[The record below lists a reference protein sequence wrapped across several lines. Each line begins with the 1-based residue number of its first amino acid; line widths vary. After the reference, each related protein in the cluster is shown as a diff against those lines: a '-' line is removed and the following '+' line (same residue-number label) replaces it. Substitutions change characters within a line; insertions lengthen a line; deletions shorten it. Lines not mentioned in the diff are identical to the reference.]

1 MRFRTLILGLAGA
14 LLSAHVSWAQ
24 LDTETPAQPSLDPKQ
39 ISAPFVPG
47 ELVVGLESGNL
58 ALPLVAMEMVGTI
71 TAQNPPIQSFVIK
84 LAPNLTMQDAG
95 EFLRTIPGVRYV
107 EPNYLAFAFA
117 TPNDP
122 RYSQQYGPQRIQA
135 NLAWDIWQPQRT
147 VYIAIIDT
155 GIDSNHPDLTN
166 KMRRHTNGA
175 VYGWNTLNNTTNAL
189 DDNGH
194 GTHCA
199 GIAAAEINNG
209 VGIAGVAA
217 WNPNVANSRA
227 YVQLMPVKVL
237 SASGS
242 GSYDSVARGITWA
255 ADNGA
260 HILSLSLG
268 GAGGSQQLQD
278 AVNYAWNRGCLVVVA
293 AGNGASSSPQ
303 YPAFYTNSIAVAATD
318 SSDRLAS
325 FSQYG
330 SWVDIAAPGV
340 GILSTIP
347 NNSYTA
353 YDGTSMACPH
363 VAGAAAVL
371 WSHNGSLT
379 NAQLRSA
386 LETNVDPYQPFSGR
400 TIAPNA
406 GRLNVYRALQAV
418 SNPTQPSLSSLS
430 LNPTSVVGGNS
441 STGTV
446 TLSGPAPSGGF
457 VVSLSSSNTN
467 VATVPSTVTVPAGA
481 TSANFTVSTQAVS
494 SATSVTITASAGGV
508 SRSATL
514 TVNPPSSGVT
524 LQSLTISPT
533 SVVGGNSATGTV
545 TLSGPA
551 PSGGF
556 VVSLSSSNTN
566 VATVPSTV
574 TVPAGATSANFTIST
589 RAVSSATS
597 VTITASAGGVSRS
610 ATLTV
615 NPSPS
620 VTLQSLTISPTNI
633 VGGNTATGTV
643 TLSGPAPAGG
653 VVVQLRSS
661 SSRASVPSTVTV
673 PAGAT
678 SARFTIQ
685 TRSTF
690 WPFVETVTITAS
702 YNGVS
707 RSAQL
712 TVWF

>member
-1 MRFRTLILGLAGA
+1 MQFRMLILGLAVAVCSA
-14 LLSAHVSWAQ
+14 LVSWAQ
-24 LDTETPAQPSLDPKQ
+24 LDTETPAQSSLDPKR
-39 ISAPFVPG
+39 IDVPFVPG
-47 ELVVGLESGNL
+47 ELVVGLEAGDL
-58 ALPLVAMEMVGTI
+58 ALPMLAMEMVGTI
-71 TAQNPPIQSFVIK
+71 TAQNPPIRSFVVK

-95 EFLRTIPGVRYV
+95 EFLRALPGVRYV

-122 RYSQQYGPQRIQA
+122 SFSQQYGPQRIQA

-166 KMRRHTNGA
+166 KMRRHSNGM

-237 SASGS
+237 SSSGS
-242 GSYDSVARGITWA
+242 GSLDAVARGITWA

-268 GAGGSQQLQD
+268 AGSGAQQLQD

-293 AGNGASSSPQ
+293 AGNGGSSSPQ
-303 YPAFYTNSIAVAATD
+303 YPAYYTNCIAVAATD

-340 GILSTIP
+340 NILATYP
-347 NNSYTA
+347 NNQYRSLS
-353 YDGTSMACPH
+353 GTSMACPH

-371 WSHNGSLT
+371 WSHNPSLT

-386 LETNVDPYQPFSGR
+386 LETNVDSYQPYNGR

-418 SNPTQPSLSSLS
+418 GGGGPTQPSLSSLS
-430 LNPTSVVGGNS
+430 AEPDQRRGRQQQYGHGDPDRACAVGRVRGEPQQQQYECRHCAQHCDCACRRDQRELH
-441 STGTV
+441 G
-446 TLSGPAPSGGF
+446 LH
-457 VVSLSSSNTN
+457 
-467 VATVPSTVTVPAGA
+467 
-481 TSANFTVSTQAVS
+481 
-494 SATSVTITASAGGV
+494 AGG
-508 SRSATL
+508 
-514 TVNPPSSGVT
+514 
-524 LQSLTISPT
+524 LQRHERDNYRL
-533 SVVGGNSATGTV
+533 GGGHFAYGDPYGQP
-545 TLSGPA
+545 LSERDA
-551 PSGGF
+551 P
-556 VVSLSSSNTN
+556 
-566 VATVPSTV
+566 VADD
-574 TVPAGATSANFTIST
+574 
-589 RAVSSATS
+589 
-597 VTITASAGGVSRS
+597 
-610 ATLTV
+610 
-615 NPSPS
+615 
-620 VTLQSLTISPTNI
+620 
-633 VGGNTATGTV
+633 
-643 TLSGPAPAGG
+643 
-653 VVVQLRSS
+653 
-661 SSRASVPSTVTV
+661 
-673 PAGAT
+673 
-678 SARFTIQ
+678 
-685 TRSTF
+685 
-690 WPFVETVTITAS
+690 
-702 YNGVS
+702 
-707 RSAQL
+707 
-712 TVWF
+712 

>member
-1 MRFRTLILGLAGA
+1 MRFRDLTLGIAIAALSVHLG
-14 LLSAHVSWAQ
+14 WAQ
-24 LDTETPAQPSLDPKQ
+24 LMTEVVVQPSLDPAQ
-39 ISAPFVPG
+39 IDAPFVPG
-47 ELVVGLESGNL
+47 ELVVGLEEGDF
-58 ALPLVAMEMVGTI
+58 ALPLLAMEMVGTI
-71 TAQNPPIQSFVIK
+71 TAQNPPIRSFVVK

-95 EFLRTIPGVRYV
+95 EFLRALPGVRYV

-122 RYSQQYGPQRIQA
+122 YFSQQYGPQRIQA

-166 KMRRHTNGA
+166 KMRRHANGA
-175 VYGWNTLNNTTNAL
+175 VYGYNTLNNTTNAL

-237 SASGS
+237 SSSGS
-242 GSYDSVARGITWA
+242 GTLDAVARGITWA

-268 GAGGSQQLQD
+268 AGAGSQQLQD
-278 AVNYAWNRGCLVVVA
+278 AVNYAWTRGCLVVAA
-293 AGNGASSSPQ
+293 AGNGGSSSPN
-303 YPAFYTNSIAVAATD
+303 YPAYYTNCIAVAATD

-347 NNSYTA
+347 NNRYAS

-371 WSHNGSLT
+371 WSHNPSLT

-386 LETNVDPYQPFSGR
+386 LETNVDLYQPLSGR
-400 TIAPNA
+400 TLAPNA

-418 SNPTQPSLSSLS
+418 GGGGPTQPSLSSLS

-446 TLSGPAPSGGF
+446 TLTAPAPSGGF
-457 VVSLSSSNTN
+457 VVNLSSSNTS
-467 VATVPSTVTVPAGA
+467 VATVPSSVTVPAGA
-481 TSANFTVSTQAVS
+481 TSANFTVATNPVS
-494 SATSVTITASAGGV
+494 SVRSVTITAAAGGIT
-508 SRSATL
+508 RTATL
-514 TVNPPSSGVT
+514 TVNPPASNVT

-533 SVVGGNSATGTV
+533 SVWGGS
-545 TLSGPA
+545 
-551 PSGGF
+551 
-556 VVSLSSSNTN
+556 
-566 VATVPSTV
+566 
-574 TVPAGATSANFTIST
+574 
-589 RAVSSATS
+589 
-597 VTITASAGGVSRS
+597 
-610 ATLTV
+610 
-615 NPSPS
+615 
-620 VTLQSLTISPTNI
+620 
-633 VGGNTATGTV
+633 TATGTV

-690 WPFVETVTITAS
+690 WPFVETVTITATYS
-702 YNGVS
+702 GVS

>member
-1 MRFRTLILGLAGA
+1 MRYRNLILGLTGV
-14 LLSAHVSWAQ
+14 LLSIGVGWAQ
-24 LDTETPAQPSLDPKQ
+24 LDSEPVHQPSLDPRL
-39 ISAPFVPG
+39 IEHPFVPG
-47 ELVVGLESGNL
+47 ELVVGLEASD
-58 ALPLVAMEMVGTI
+58 LPLPLTSMEMVGTI
-71 TAQNPPIQSFVIK
+71 TAHNPPIHSFVVK
-84 LAPNLTMQDAG
+84 LDPNLTMQDAG
-95 EFLRTIPGVRYV
+95 EFLRALPGVRYV

-122 RYSQQYGPQRIQA
+122 SYSQQYGLARIQA

-155 GIDSNHPDLTN
+155 GIDSNHPDLAN
-166 KMRRHTNGA
+166 KMRRHSNGA
-175 VYGWNTLNNTTNAL
+175 VYGYNTLNNTTNAL

-209 VGIAGVAA
+209 IGVAGVAA
-217 WNPNVANSRA
+217 WNPAVSNSRA

-237 SASGS
+237 SSSGS
-242 GSYDSVARGITWA
+242 GSLDAVARGITWA

-268 GAGGSQQLQD
+268 AGSGAQQLQD
-278 AVNYAWNRGCLVVVA
+278 AVNYAWTRGCLVVVA
-293 AGNGASSSPQ
+293 AGNGGSSSPQ
-303 YPAFYTNSIAVAATD
+303 YPAYYTNSIAVAATD

-340 GILSTIP
+340 SILSTYP
-347 NNSYTA
+347 SNQYRSLS
-353 YDGTSMACPH
+353 GTSMACPH

-379 NAQLRSA
+379 NTQLRNA
-386 LETNVDPYQPFSGR
+386 LQTNVDPYQPYNGR
-400 TIAPNA
+400 TIASGA

-418 SNPTQPSLSSLS
+418 GGGPTQPNLSSLS

-446 TLSGPAPSGGF
+446 TLTAPAPSGGF
-457 VVSLSSSNTN
+457 VVNLSSSNTN
-467 VATVPSTVTVPAGA
+467 VATVPNTVTVPAGA
-481 TSANFTVSTQAVS
+481 TSATFTVSTRAVTS
-494 SATSVTITASAGGV
+494 TTSVTITASANGV
-508 SRSATL
+508 SRTATL
-514 TVNPPSSGVT
+514 TVNPSSSSVT

-533 SVVGGNSATGTV
+533 SVWGGS
-545 TLSGPA
+545 
-551 PSGGF
+551 
-556 VVSLSSSNTN
+556 
-566 VATVPSTV
+566 
-574 TVPAGATSANFTIST
+574 
-589 RAVSSATS
+589 
-597 VTITASAGGVSRS
+597 
-610 ATLTV
+610 
-615 NPSPS
+615 
-620 VTLQSLTISPTNI
+620 
-633 VGGNTATGTV
+633 TATGTV

-653 VVVQLRSS
+653 VVVSLRSS
-661 SSRASVPSTVTV
+661 NSTRASVPSSITI

-678 SARFTIQ
+678 SANFTIR
-685 TRSTF
+685 TTSRFFSIT
-690 WPFVETVTITAS
+690 TVTITAT

-712 TVWF
+712 TIWF

>member
-1 MRFRTLILGLAGA
+1 MRFRMLILGLAVTVCSA
-14 LLSAHVSWAQ
+14 LLSWAQ
-24 LDTETPAQPSLDPKQ
+24 LNTETATQPSLDPKQ
-39 ISAPFVPG
+39 VDAPFVPG
-47 ELVVGLESGNL
+47 ELVVGLETSDL
-58 ALPLVAMEMVGTI
+58 ALPLLAMEMVGTI
-71 TAQNPPIQSFVIK
+71 TAQNPPINSFVIK
-84 LAPNLTMQDAG
+84 LAPNLTMHDAG
-95 EFLRTIPGVRYV
+95 EFLRSLPGVRYV

-122 RYSQQYGPQRIQA
+122 SFSQQYGPQRIQA

-166 KMRRHTNGA
+166 KMRRHSNGM

-278 AVNYAWNRGCLVVVA
+278 AVNYAWTRGCLVVAA
-293 AGNGASSSPQ
+293 AGNGGSSSPQ
-303 YPAFYTNSIAVAATD
+303 YPAYYTNCIAVAATD

-347 NNSYTA
+347 NSRYA
-353 YDGTSMACPH
+353 SYDGTSMACPH

-371 WSHNGSLT
+371 WSHNPSLT
-379 NAQLRSA
+379 NAQLRAA
-386 LETNVDPYQPFSGR
+386 LETNVDPYQPLSGR
-400 TIAPNA
+400 TLAPNA
-406 GRLNVYRALQAV
+406 GRVNVYRALQAV
-418 SNPTQPSLSSLS
+418 SGSPTQPSLSSLS

-446 TLSGPAPSGGF
+446 TLTAPAPSGGF
-457 VVSLSSSNTN
+457 VVNLSSSNTS
-467 VATVPSTVTVPAGA
+467 VATVPSSVTVPAGA
-481 TSANFTVSTQAVS
+481 TSANFTVATNPVS
-494 SATSVTITASAGGV
+494 SVTSVTITAAAGGIT
-508 SRSATL
+508 RTATL
-514 TVNPPSSGVT
+514 TVNPPASNVT

-533 SVVGGNSATGTV
+533 SVWGGS
-545 TLSGPA
+545 
-551 PSGGF
+551 
-556 VVSLSSSNTN
+556 
-566 VATVPSTV
+566 
-574 TVPAGATSANFTIST
+574 
-589 RAVSSATS
+589 
-597 VTITASAGGVSRS
+597 
-610 ATLTV
+610 
-615 NPSPS
+615 
-620 VTLQSLTISPTNI
+620 
-633 VGGNTATGTV
+633 TATGTV
-643 TLSGPAPAGG
+643 TLSSPAPAGG
-653 VVVQLRSS
+653 AVVQLRSN
-661 SSRASVPSTVTV
+661 SSRASVPSSITI

-685 TRSTF
+685 TRSAF
-690 WPFVETVTITAS
+690 SVRTVTITAT

>member
-1 MRFRTLILGLAGA
+1 MKMLNRLIVGLLVVLHGA
-14 LLSAHVSWAQ
+14 LAQ
-24 LDTETPAQPSLDPKQ
+24 GISEPAPLPPSLNPAQIDH
-39 ISAPFVPG
+39 PFVPG
-47 ELVVGLESGNL
+47 ELVVGLEEGNL
-58 ALPLVAMEMVGTI
+58 ALPLLAIEMVGTI
-71 TAQNPPIQSFVIK
+71 TAQNPPINSFVIK
-84 LAPNLTMQDAG
+84 LAPNLTMHDAG
-95 EFLRTIPGVRYV
+95 EFLRSLPGVRYV

-122 RYSQQYGPQRIQA
+122 SFSQQYGLQRIQA

-155 GIDSNHPDLTN
+155 GIDSNHPDLTH
-166 KMRRHTNGA
+166 KMRRHSNGA

-217 WNPNVANSRA
+217 WNPGVANANS

-237 SASGS
+237 SSSGS
-242 GSYDSVARGITWA
+242 GSLDAVARGITWA

-268 GAGGSQQLQD
+268 AGSGAQQLQD
-278 AVNYAWNRGCLVVVA
+278 AVNYAWTRGCLVVVA
-293 AGNGASSSPQ
+293 AGNGGSSSPQ

-318 SSDRLAS
+318 ANDQLAS
-325 FSQYG
+325 FSQFG

-340 GILSTIP
+340 NILATYP
-347 NNSYTA
+347 NNQYRSLS
-353 YDGTSMACPH
+353 GTSMACPH

-371 WSHNGSLT
+371 WSHNPSLT

-418 SNPTQPSLSSLS
+418 GGGGPTQPSLSSLS

-446 TLSGPAPSGGF
+446 TLTAPAPEDGYLVQLG
-457 VVSLSSSNTN
+457 SN
-467 VATVPSTVTVPAGA
+467 ATARLTLMPSHVIVPAG
-481 TSANFTVSTQAVS
+481 QR
-494 SATSVTITASAGGV
+494 TASFEIITRRVNQSTTLTVRASAEGV
-508 SRSATL
+508 SRQATL
-514 TVNPPSSGVT
+514 TILPEQAIE

-533 SVVGGNSATGTV
+533 SVLGGSSATGTI
-545 TLSGPA
+545 TLSAPA
-551 PSGGF
+551 PAGGI
-556 VVSLSSSNTN
+556 VVQLRSNSN
-566 VATVPSTV
+566 RAQVPSTV
-574 TVPAGATSANFTIST
+574 TIPAGATSANFTIRT
-589 RAVSSATS
+589 TAGGLVTTA
-597 VTITASAGGVSRS
+597 TITA
-610 ATLTV
+610 T
-615 NPSPS
+615 
-620 VTLQSLTISPTNI
+620 
-633 VGGNTATGTV
+633 
-643 TLSGPAPAGG
+643 
-653 VVVQLRSS
+653 
-661 SSRASVPSTVTV
+661 
-673 PAGAT
+673 
-678 SARFTIQ
+678 
-685 TRSTF
+685 
-690 WPFVETVTITAS
+690 

-712 TVWF
+712 TIWL

>member
-1 MRFRTLILGLAGA
+1 MRFWNRILGLTVAAFG
-14 LLSAHVSWAQ
+14 LHLCWAQ
-24 LDTETPAQPSLDPKQ
+24 LDTETVSLPSVDPKQ
-39 ISAPFVPG
+39 IEAPFVPG
-47 ELVVGLESGNL
+47 ELVVGLEAGDL
-58 ALPLVAMEMVGTI
+58 ALPMLAMEMVGTI
-71 TAQNPPIQSFVIK
+71 VSQNPPINSFVIR
-84 LAPNLTMQDAG
+84 LAPNLSMHDAG
-95 EFLRTIPGVRYV
+95 EFLRALPGVRYV

-122 RYSQQYGPQRIQA
+122 QYSQQYGPQRIQA

-166 KMRRHTNGA
+166 KMRRHANGA
-175 VYGWNTLNNTTNAL
+175 VYGYNTLNNTTNAL

-237 SASGS
+237 SSSGS
-242 GSYDSVARGITWA
+242 GSLDAVARGITWA

-268 GAGGSQQLQD
+268 AGAGSQQLQD
-278 AVNYAWNRGCLVVVA
+278 AVNYAWTRGCLVVAA
-293 AGNGASSSPQ
+293 AGNGGSSSPN
-303 YPAFYTNSIAVAATD
+303 YPAYYTNCIAVAATD

-347 NNSYTA
+347 NNRYAS

-371 WSHNGSLT
+371 WSHNPSLT

-386 LETNVDPYQPFSGR
+386 LETNVDPYQPLSGR
-400 TIAPNA
+400 TLAPNA
-406 GRLNVYRALQAV
+406 GRVNVYRALQAV
-418 SNPTQPSLSSLS
+418 SGSPTQPSLSSLS

-446 TLSGPAPSGGF
+446 TLTAPAPSGGF
-457 VVSLSSSNTN
+457 VVNLSSSNTS
-467 VATVPSTVTVPAGA
+467 VATVPSSVTVPAGA
-481 TSANFTVSTQAVS
+481 TSANFTVATNPVS
-494 SATSVTITASAGGV
+494 SVTSVTITAAAGGIT
-508 SRSATL
+508 RTATL
-514 TVNPPSSGVT
+514 TVNPPASNVT

-533 SVVGGNSATGTV
+533 SVWGGS
-545 TLSGPA
+545 
-551 PSGGF
+551 
-556 VVSLSSSNTN
+556 
-566 VATVPSTV
+566 
-574 TVPAGATSANFTIST
+574 
-589 RAVSSATS
+589 
-597 VTITASAGGVSRS
+597 
-610 ATLTV
+610 
-615 NPSPS
+615 
-620 VTLQSLTISPTNI
+620 
-633 VGGNTATGTV
+633 TATGTV
-643 TLSGPAPAGG
+643 TLSRPAPAGG

-690 WPFVETVTITAS
+690 WPFVETVTITAT

>member
-1 MRFRTLILGLAGA
+1 MKMLNRLIVGLLVVLHGA
-14 LLSAHVSWAQ
+14 LAQ
-24 LDTETPAQPSLDPKQ
+24 GISEPAPLPPSLNPAQIDH
-39 ISAPFVPG
+39 PFVPG
-47 ELVVGLESGNL
+47 ELVVGLEEGNL
-58 ALPLVAMEMVGTI
+58 ALPLLAMEMVGTI
-71 TAQNPPIQSFVIK
+71 TAQNPPINSFVIK
-84 LAPNLTMQDAG
+84 LAPNLTMHDAG
-95 EFLRTIPGVRYV
+95 EFLRSLPGVRYV

-122 RYSQQYGPQRIQA
+122 SFSQQYGLQRIQA

-155 GIDSNHPDLTN
+155 GIDSNHPDLTH
-166 KMRRHTNGA
+166 KMRRHSNGA

-278 AVNYAWNRGCLVVVA
+278 AVNYAWNRGCLIVAA
-293 AGNGASSSPQ
+293 AGNGGSSSPQ
-303 YPAFYTNSIAVAATD
+303 YPAYYTNCIAVAATD

-340 GILSTIP
+340 NILATYP
-347 NNSYTA
+347 NNQYRSLS
-353 YDGTSMACPH
+353 GTSMACPH

-371 WSHNGSLT
+371 WSHNPSLT
-379 NAQLRSA
+379 NAQLRAA
-386 LETNVDPYQPFSGR
+386 LETNVDSYQPYNGR

-418 SNPTQPSLSSLS
+418 GGGGPTQPSLSSLS

-446 TLSGPAPSGGF
+446 TLTAPAPSGGF
-457 VVSLSSSNTN
+457 VVNLSSSNTS

-508 SRSATL
+508 SRTATL
-514 TVNPPSSGVT
+514 TVNPAPSVT

-533 SVVGGNSATGTV
+533 SVWGGS
-545 TLSGPA
+545 
-551 PSGGF
+551 
-556 VVSLSSSNTN
+556 
-566 VATVPSTV
+566 
-574 TVPAGATSANFTIST
+574 
-589 RAVSSATS
+589 
-597 VTITASAGGVSRS
+597 
-610 ATLTV
+610 
-615 NPSPS
+615 
-620 VTLQSLTISPTNI
+620 
-633 VGGNTATGTV
+633 TATGTV

-685 TRSTF
+685 TRSAFSIT
-690 WPFVETVTITAS
+690 TVTITAT

>member
-1 MRFRTLILGLAGA
+1 MRFWNRILGLTVAAFG
-14 LLSAHVSWAQ
+14 LHLCWAQ
-24 LDTETPAQPSLDPKQ
+24 LDTETVSLPSVDPKQ
-39 ISAPFVPG
+39 IEAPFVPG
-47 ELVVGLESGNL
+47 ELVVGLETSDL
-58 ALPLVAMEMVGTI
+58 ALPLLAMEMVGTI
-71 TAQNPPIQSFVIK
+71 VSQNPPINSFVIR
-84 LAPNLTMQDAG
+84 LAPNLSMHDAG
-95 EFLRTIPGVRYV
+95 EFLRALPGVRYV

-122 RYSQQYGPQRIQA
+122 QYSQQYGPQRIQA

-166 KMRRHTNGA
+166 KMRRHANGA

-237 SASGS
+237 SSSGS
-242 GSYDSVARGITWA
+242 GTLDGVARGITWA

-268 GAGGSQQLQD
+268 AGSGAQQLQD
-278 AVNYAWNRGCLVVVA
+278 AVNYAWNRGCLVVAA
-293 AGNGASSSPQ
+293 AGNGGSSSPQ
-303 YPAFYTNSIAVAATD
+303 YPAYYTNSIAVAATD

-347 NNSYTA
+347 NSRYA
-353 YDGTSMACPH
+353 SYDGTSMACPH

-371 WSHNGSLT
+371 WSHNPRLT
-379 NAQLRSA
+379 NTQLRAA
-386 LETNVDPYQPFSGR
+386 LETNVDPYQPLSGR
-400 TIAPNA
+400 TLAPNA
-406 GRLNVYRALQAV
+406 GRVNVYRALQAV
-418 SNPTQPSLSSLS
+418 SGSPTQPSLSSLS

-446 TLSGPAPSGGF
+446 TLTAPAPSGGF
-457 VVSLSSSNTN
+457 VVNLSSSNTS
-467 VATVPSTVTVPAGA
+467 VATVPSSVTVPAGA
-481 TSANFTVSTQAVS
+481 TSANFTVATNSVS
-494 SATSVTITASAGGV
+494 SATSVTITAAAGGIT
-508 SRSATL
+508 RTATL
-514 TVNPPSSGVT
+514 TVNPPASNVT

-533 SVVGGNSATGTV
+533 SVWGGS
-545 TLSGPA
+545 
-551 PSGGF
+551 
-556 VVSLSSSNTN
+556 
-566 VATVPSTV
+566 
-574 TVPAGATSANFTIST
+574 
-589 RAVSSATS
+589 
-597 VTITASAGGVSRS
+597 
-610 ATLTV
+610 
-615 NPSPS
+615 
-620 VTLQSLTISPTNI
+620 
-633 VGGNTATGTV
+633 TATGTV

-653 VVVQLRSS
+653 AVVQLRSNS
-661 SSRASVPSTVTV
+661 NRASVPSSITI

-685 TRSTF
+685 TRSAFSVT
-690 WPFVETVTITAS
+690 TVTITAT

>member
-1 MRFRTLILGLAGA
+1 MRSRDLTLGIAVAALSVHLG
-14 LLSAHVSWAQ
+14 WAQ
-24 LDTETPAQPSLDPKQ
+24 LMTEVVVQPSLDPAQ
-39 ISAPFVPG
+39 IDAPFVPG
-47 ELVVGLESGNL
+47 ELVVGLEEGDF
-58 ALPLVAMEMVGTI
+58 ALPLLAMEMVGTI
-71 TAQNPPIQSFVIK
+71 TAQNPPIRSFVVK

-95 EFLRTIPGVRYV
+95 EFLRALPGVRYV

-122 RYSQQYGPQRIQA
+122 YFSQQYGPQRIQA

-166 KMRRHTNGA
+166 KMRRHANGA
-175 VYGWNTLNNTTNAL
+175 VYGYNTLNNTTNAL

-237 SASGS
+237 SSSGS
-242 GSYDSVARGITWA
+242 GTLDAVARGITWA

-268 GAGGSQQLQD
+268 AGAGSQQLQD
-278 AVNYAWNRGCLVVVA
+278 AVNYAWTRGCLVVAA
-293 AGNGASSSPQ
+293 AGNGGSSSPN
-303 YPAFYTNSIAVAATD
+303 YPAYYTNCIAVAATD

-347 NNSYTA
+347 NNRYAS

-371 WSHNGSLT
+371 WSHNPSLT
-379 NAQLRSA
+379 NAQLRAA
-386 LETNVDPYQPFSGR
+386 LETNVDPYQPLSGR
-400 TIAPNA
+400 TLAPNA

-418 SNPTQPSLSSLS
+418 GGGGPTQPSLSSLS

-446 TLSGPAPSGGF
+446 TLTAPAPSGGF
-457 VVSLSSSNTN
+457 VVNLSSSNTS
-467 VATVPSTVTVPAGA
+467 VATVPSSVTVPAGT
-481 TSANFTVSTQAVS
+481 TSANFTVATNSVS
-494 SATSVTITASAGGV
+494 SATSVTITAAAGGIT
-508 SRSATL
+508 RTATL
-514 TVNPPSSGVT
+514 TVNPPASNVT

-533 SVVGGNSATGTV
+533 SVWGGS
-545 TLSGPA
+545 
-551 PSGGF
+551 
-556 VVSLSSSNTN
+556 
-566 VATVPSTV
+566 
-574 TVPAGATSANFTIST
+574 
-589 RAVSSATS
+589 
-597 VTITASAGGVSRS
+597 
-610 ATLTV
+610 
-615 NPSPS
+615 
-620 VTLQSLTISPTNI
+620 
-633 VGGNTATGTV
+633 TATGTV

-653 VVVQLRSS
+653 AVVQLRSS
-661 SSRASVPSTVTV
+661 SSRASVPSSITI

-685 TRSTF
+685 TRSAF
-690 WPFVETVTITAS
+690 WPLVETVTITATYS
-702 YNGVS
+702 GVS
-707 RSAQL
+707 RSARL

>member
-166 KMRRHTNGA
+166 KMRRHSNGA

-237 SASGS
+237 SSSGS
-242 GSYDSVARGITWA
+242 GSYDGVARGITWA

-303 YPAFYTNSIAVAATD
+303 YPAYYTNSIAVAATD

-533 SVVGGNSATGTV
+533 SVVGGSRVVGTVTLTAPAPEDGYLVQLGSNATARLTLMPSHVIVPAGQRTASFEIITRRVNQSTTLTVRASAEGVSRQATLTILPEQAVELQSLTISPTSVLGGSSATGTI
-545 TLSGPA
+545 TLSAPA
-551 PSGGF
+551 PAGGI
-556 VVSLSSSNTN
+556 VVQLRSNSN
-566 VATVPSTV
+566 RAQVPSTV
-574 TVPAGATSANFTIST
+574 TIPAGATSANFTIRT
-589 RAVSSATS
+589 TAGGLVTTA
-597 VTITASAGGVSRS
+597 TITA
-610 ATLTV
+610 T
-615 NPSPS
+615 
-620 VTLQSLTISPTNI
+620 
-633 VGGNTATGTV
+633 
-643 TLSGPAPAGG
+643 
-653 VVVQLRSS
+653 
-661 SSRASVPSTVTV
+661 
-673 PAGAT
+673 
-678 SARFTIQ
+678 
-685 TRSTF
+685 
-690 WPFVETVTITAS
+690 

-712 TVWF
+712 TIWL

>member
-1 MRFRTLILGLAGA
+1 
-14 LLSAHVSWAQ
+14 
-24 LDTETPAQPSLDPKQ
+24 
-39 ISAPFVPG
+39 
-47 ELVVGLESGNL
+47 
-58 ALPLVAMEMVGTI
+58 
-71 TAQNPPIQSFVIK
+71 
-84 LAPNLTMQDAG
+84 
-95 EFLRTIPGVRYV
+95 
-107 EPNYLAFAFA
+107 
-117 TPNDP
+117 
-122 RYSQQYGPQRIQA
+122 
-135 NLAWDIWQPQRT
+135 
-147 VYIAIIDT
+147 
-155 GIDSNHPDLTN
+155 
-166 KMRRHTNGA
+166 
-175 VYGWNTLNNTTNAL
+175 
-189 DDNGH
+189 
-194 GTHCA
+194 
-199 GIAAAEINNG
+199 
-209 VGIAGVAA
+209 
-217 WNPNVANSRA
+217 
-227 YVQLMPVKVL
+227 
-237 SASGS
+237 
-242 GSYDSVARGITWA
+242 
-255 ADNGA
+255 
-260 HILSLSLG
+260 
-268 GAGGSQQLQD
+268 
-278 AVNYAWNRGCLVVVA
+278 VNYAWNRGCLVVVA
-293 AGNGASSSPQ
+293 AGNGGSSSPQ
-303 YPAFYTNSIAVAATD
+303 YPAYYTNSIAVAATD

-347 NNSYTA
+347 NNRYAS

-371 WSHNGSLT
+371 WSHNPSLT
-379 NAQLRSA
+379 NAQLRAA
-386 LETNVDPYQPFSGR
+386 LETNVDSYQPYNGR

-418 SNPTQPSLSSLS
+418 GGGGPTQPSLSSLS

-446 TLSGPAPSGGF
+446 TLTAPAPSGGF
-457 VVSLSSSNTN
+457 VVNLSSSNTN

-508 SRSATL
+508 SRTATL
-514 TVNPPSSGVT
+514 TVNPAPSVT

-533 SVVGGNSATGTV
+533 SVWGGS
-545 TLSGPA
+545 
-551 PSGGF
+551 
-556 VVSLSSSNTN
+556 
-566 VATVPSTV
+566 
-574 TVPAGATSANFTIST
+574 
-589 RAVSSATS
+589 
-597 VTITASAGGVSRS
+597 
-610 ATLTV
+610 
-615 NPSPS
+615 
-620 VTLQSLTISPTNI
+620 
-633 VGGNTATGTV
+633 TATGTV

-690 WPFVETVTITAS
+690 WPFVETVTITAT

>member
-1 MRFRTLILGLAGA
+1 MQSLKGFLGCFSVVVALQLGGA
-14 LLSAHVSWAQ
+14 QVEAV
-24 LDTETPAQPSLDPKQ
+24 DTPAPSLNPQQ
-39 ISAPFVPG
+39 ITAPFVPG
-47 ELVVGLESGNL
+47 ELVVGLEQGGL
-58 ALPLVAMEMVGTI
+58 ALPVQAMEMVGTI
-71 TAQNPPIQSFVIK
+71 TAQNPPINAYIVR
-84 LAPNLTMQDAG
+84 LAPGISMESAG
-95 EFLRTIPGVRYV
+95 EFLRALPGVRYV

-122 RYSQQYGPQRIQA
+122 SYGQQYGLTRIQA

-166 KMRRHTNGA
+166 KMRRHAGGA
-175 VYGWNTLNNTTNAL
+175 IYGYNTLSNNTNAL

-217 WNPNVANSRA
+217 WNPAVSNANSYA
-227 YVQLMPVKVL
+227 QLMPVKVL
-237 SASGS
+237 NSSGS
-242 GSYDSVARGITWA
+242 GSLDAVARGITWA

-268 GAGGSQQLQD
+268 SSSGAQQLQD

-293 AGNGASSSPQ
+293 AGNNGSSSPQ
-303 YPAFYTNSIAVAATD
+303 YPAYYTNSIAVAATD
-318 SSDRLAS
+318 STDTLAS

-340 GILSTIP
+340 NILSTYP
-347 NNSYTA
+347 SNRYQSLS
-353 YDGTSMACPH
+353 GTSMACPH
-363 VAGAAAVL
+363 VAGAAALL
-371 WSHNGSLT
+371 WSHNPSLT

-386 LETNVDPYQPFSGR
+386 LETNVDPYQPYAGR

-418 SNPTQPSLSSLS
+418 GGVGPTQPSLDTLS

-446 TLSGPAPSGGF
+446 TLTAAAPSGGF
-457 VVSLSSSNTN
+457 VVNLSSSNPS
-467 VATVPSTVTVPAGA
+467 VASVPSSVTVPAGA
-481 TSANFTVSTQAVS
+481 TSANFTVSTSAVS
-494 SATSVTITASAGGV
+494 SSTSVTITASAGSV
-508 SRSATL
+508 SRTATL
-514 TVNPPSSGVT
+514 TVNPATTNVT

-533 SVVGGNSATGTV
+533 SVWGG
-545 TLSGPA
+545 
-551 PSGGF
+551 
-556 VVSLSSSNTN
+556 SS
-566 VATVPSTV
+566 
-574 TVPAGATSANFTIST
+574 
-589 RAVSSATS
+589 
-597 VTITASAGGVSRS
+597 
-610 ATLTV
+610 
-615 NPSPS
+615 
-620 VTLQSLTISPTNI
+620 
-633 VGGNTATGTV
+633 ATGTV

-653 VVVQLRSS
+653 AVVQLRSN
-661 SSRASVPSTVTV
+661 SSRASVPSSVTV

-678 SARFTIQ
+678 SASFTIR
-685 TRSTF
+685 TTTGAGIT
-690 WPFVETVTITAS
+690 TVTITAT
-702 YNGVS
+702 YNSVS

-712 TVWF
+712 TIWF

>member
-1 MRFRTLILGLAGA
+1 MRLRTLILGLAGA
-14 LLSAHVSWAQ
+14 LLSALVSWAQ
-24 LDTETPAQPSLDPKQ
+24 LDTETPAQSSLDPKR
-39 ISAPFVPG
+39 IDVPFVPG
-47 ELVVGLESGNL
+47 ELVVGLEAGDL
-58 ALPLVAMEMVGTI
+58 ALPLLAMEMVGTI
-71 TAQNPPIQSFVIK
+71 TAQNPPIRSFVVK

-95 EFLRTIPGVRYV
+95 EFLRALPGVRYV

-122 RYSQQYGPQRIQA
+122 YFSQQYGPQRIQA

-166 KMRRHTNGA
+166 KMRRHNNGM

-237 SASGS
+237 SSSGS
-242 GSYDSVARGITWA
+242 GSLDAVARGITWA

-268 GAGGSQQLQD
+268 AGSGAQQLQD

-293 AGNGASSSPQ
+293 AGNGGSSSPQ
-303 YPAFYTNSIAVAATD
+303 YPAYYTNCIAVAATD

-347 NNSYTA
+347 NNRYAS

-371 WSHNGSLT
+371 WSHNPSLT
-379 NAQLRSA
+379 NAQIRSA

-418 SNPTQPSLSSLS
+418 GGGGPTQPSLSSLS

-446 TLSGPAPSGGF
+446 TLTAPAPSGGF
-457 VVSLSSSNTN
+457 VVNLSSSNPS
-467 VATVPSTVTVPAGA
+467 VATVPSTVTVPAGT
-481 TSANFTVSTQAVS
+481 TSATFTV
-494 SATSVTITASAGGV
+494 
-508 SRSATL
+508 
-514 TVNPPSSGVT
+514 
-524 LQSLTISPT
+524 
-533 SVVGGNSATGTV
+533 
-545 TLSGPA
+545 
-551 PSGGF
+551 
-556 VVSLSSSNTN
+556 
-566 VATVPSTV
+566 
-574 TVPAGATSANFTIST
+574 ST

-597 VTITASAGGVSRS
+597 VTITASAGGVSRT

-615 NPSPS
+615 NPAPS
-620 VTLQSLTISPTNI
+620 VTLQSLTISPTS
-633 VGGNTATGTV
+633 VWGGSTATGTV

-661 SSRASVPSTVTV
+661 SSRASVPSSVTI

-685 TRSTF
+685 TRSAFSIT
-690 WPFVETVTITAS
+690 TVTITAT

>member
-1 MRFRTLILGLAGA
+1 MRSRDLTLGIAVAALSVHLG
-14 LLSAHVSWAQ
+14 WAQ
-24 LDTETPAQPSLDPKQ
+24 LMTEVVAQPSLDPAQ
-39 ISAPFVPG
+39 IDAPFVPG
-47 ELVVGLESGNL
+47 ELVVGLEEGDF
-58 ALPLVAMEMVGTI
+58 ALPMLAMEMVGI
-71 TAQNPPIQSFVIK
+71 YHRAEPADSQ
-84 LAPNLTMQDAG
+84 
-95 EFLRTIPGVRYV
+95 LRHQTRSEPHHARRRRVPARSLPGVRYV

-122 RYSQQYGPQRIQA
+122 SFSQQYGPQRIQA

-166 KMRRHTNGA
+166 KMRRHSNGA

-237 SASGS
+237 SSSGS

-293 AGNGASSSPQ
+293 AGNGGSSSPQ
-303 YPAFYTNSIAVAATD
+303 YPAYYTNSIAVAATD

-340 GILSTIP
+340 NILATYP
-347 NNSYTA
+347 NNQYRSLS
-353 YDGTSMACPH
+353 GTSMACPH

-371 WSHNGSLT
+371 WSHNPSLT
-379 NAQLRSA
+379 NAQIRSA
-386 LETNVDPYQPFSGR
+386 LETNVDSYQPYNGR

-418 SNPTQPSLSSLS
+418 GGGGPTQPSLSSLS

-446 TLSGPAPSGGF
+446 TLTAPAPSGGF
-457 VVSLSSSNTN
+457 VVNLSSSNTN

-508 SRSATL
+508 SRT
-514 TVNPPSSGVT
+514 
-524 LQSLTISPT
+524 
-533 SVVGGNSATGTV
+533 
-545 TLSGPA
+545 
-551 PSGGF
+551 
-556 VVSLSSSNTN
+556 
-566 VATVPSTV
+566 
-574 TVPAGATSANFTIST
+574 
-589 RAVSSATS
+589 
-597 VTITASAGGVSRS
+597 

-620 VTLQSLTISPTNI
+620 VTLQSLTISPTS
-633 VGGNTATGTV
+633 VWGGSTATGTV

-661 SSRASVPSTVTV
+661 SSRASVPSSITI

-685 TRSTF
+685 TRSAFSIT
-690 WPFVETVTITAS
+690 TVTITAT